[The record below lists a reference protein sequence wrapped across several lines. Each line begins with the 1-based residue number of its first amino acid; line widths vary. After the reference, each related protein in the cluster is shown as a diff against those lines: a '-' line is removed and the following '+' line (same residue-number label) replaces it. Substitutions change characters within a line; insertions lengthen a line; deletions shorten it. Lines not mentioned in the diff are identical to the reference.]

1 MVFWKVTLIKYNNM
15 NSKISIRKDW
25 NLIES
30 LIDRKSKVLDI
41 GCGEGG
47 LIKQLAKNILAKT
60 NGIEV
65 NAEFARKAIASG
77 CNVVQGNAEEDLLQY
92 SNKSFD
98 YVILSQTLQAMIKPK
113 EVLLELLRIGG
124 KAIVS
129 FPNFG
134 HWKIR
139 FQLLLAGKMPITKGL
154 PYAWYETPN
163 IHFFT
168 IKDFQNLCKE
178 LNIVIEKSIALTSK
192 GKQFE
197 ISSGI
202 LGANLFTSEAIF
214 LLSYQNFKPI
224 KIKSKQKSF
233 ANNSALAG

>member
-1 MVFWKVTLIKYNNM
+1 MHN
-15 NSKISIRKDW
+15 KISIRKDW
-25 NLIES
+25 KLIES
-30 LIDRKSKVLDI
+30 LIKHNSRVLDI

-47 LIKQLAKNILAKT
+47 LIAQLANNIQAKT

-65 NAEFARKAIASG
+65 NPELTRKAIASG
-77 CNVVQGNAEEDLLQY
+77 YNVVQGNAEKDLLQY
-92 SNKSFD
+92 SNQSFD
-98 YVILSQTLQAMIKPK
+98 YVILSQTLQAMIRPK

-134 HWKIR
+134 HWRIR
-139 FQLLLAGKMPITKGL
+139 LQLLLTGKMPITKGL

-178 LNIVIEKSIALTSK
+178 LNIIIEKSIALT
-192 GKQFE
+192 GEGRQFE

-202 LGANLFTSEAIF
+202 SGANLFTSEAIF

-224 KIKSKQKSF
+224 KIKSEQKSF
-233 ANNSALAG
+233 ANKSAVVS

>member
-1 MVFWKVTLIKYNNM
+1 MNNE
-15 NSKISIRKDW
+15 ISIRKDW

-30 LIDRKSKVLDI
+30 LIDKKTKVLDI

-47 LIKQLAKNILAKT
+47 LIAQLEKNIQAKT

-65 NAEFARKAIASG
+65 NSELARKAIASG
-77 CNVVQGNAEEDLLQY
+77 FNVVQGDAEKDLFQY
-92 SNKSFD
+92 SNQSFD

-113 EVLLELLRIGG
+113 EILIELLRIGG

-139 FQLLLAGKMPITKGL
+139 SQLLLTGKMPITEGL
-154 PYAWYETPN
+154 PYAWYDTPN

-168 IKDFQNLCKE
+168 IKDFQDLCKE
-178 LNIVIEKSIALTSK
+178 SNIIIEKSIALTSK
-192 GKQFE
+192 GRQIE
-197 ISSGI
+197 ISSKF

-214 LLSYQNFKPI
+214 LLGYQNFIPM
-224 KIKSKQKSF
+224 KIQSKQKSF
-233 ANNSALAG
+233 GNNSAVLG

>member
-1 MVFWKVTLIKYNNM
+1 MKD
-15 NSKISIRKDW
+15 KISIRKDW
-25 NLIES
+25 KLIES
-30 LIDRKSKVLDI
+30 LINKESKVLDI

-47 LIKQLAKNILAKT
+47 LIEQLEKNIHADT

-65 NAEFARKAIASG
+65 NAKLARKAIANG
-77 CNVVQGNAEEDLLQY
+77 FNVIQGNAEEDLLQY
-92 SNKSFD
+92 SNHSFD

-113 EVLLELLRIGG
+113 DILLELLRIGE

-139 FQLLLAGKMPITKGL
+139 FQLLLTGKMPITKGL

-168 IKDFQNLCKE
+168 IKDFQNLCKD
-178 LNIVIEKSIALTSK
+178 LNIVIEKSIALSSN
-192 GKQFE
+192 GSQSE
-197 ISSGI
+197 ISTGI
-202 LGANLFTSEAIF
+202 SGANLFTSEAIF
-214 LLSYQNFKPI
+214 LLSYQNYEPI
-224 KIKSKQKSF
+224 KIESKQKTF
-233 ANNSALAG
+233 VNNSAIAR

>member
-1 MVFWKVTLIKYNNM
+1 MNN
-15 NSKISIRKDW
+15 KKSIRKDW
-25 NLIES
+25 KLIES
-30 LIDRKSKVLDI
+30 LIKHNSRVLDI

-47 LIKQLAKNILAKT
+47 LIAQLANNIQAKT

-65 NAEFARKAIASG
+65 NPELTRKAIASG
-77 CNVVQGNAEEDLLQY
+77 YNVVQGNAEKDLLQY
-92 SNKSFD
+92 SNQSFD
-98 YVILSQTLQAMIKPK
+98 YVILSQTLQAMIRPK

-134 HWKIR
+134 HWRIR
-139 FQLLLAGKMPITKGL
+139 LQLLLTGKMPITKGL

-178 LNIVIEKSIALTSK
+178 LNIIIKKSIALTVE
-192 GKQFE
+192 GRQFE

-202 LGANLFTSEAIF
+202 SGANLFTSEAIF

-224 KIKSKQKSF
+224 KIKSEQKSF
-233 ANNSALAG
+233 ANKSAVVS